1 MKTTLCIITASTL
14 PLTAVVAFA
23 PQALTNSNDIAN
35 MIALNAE
42 AFIADSSST
51 AQQKRQVFDP
61 LGLYPQNSPERTS
74 GLIEPLEVT
83 TTSSSSVSRD
93 IFDPLRLYQSS
104 SSSSSVEQDVEMSA
118 SLPFLRRPALL
129 DRTLPGDRG
138 FDPFNFASTPS
149 DLLWQRRAEIKHA
162 RLAMLGVAGW
172 LSAELLHGPIA
183 QALYLPTML
192 ASSER
197 VPSILNDGLAHAAFP
212 AFWIG
217 TIALAAVIEIGE
229 SVEENTSMKLDP
241 ADMGF
246 DPLGLGGT
254 TRKER
259 FFMKEAEL
267 FYGRLGMLAITGF
280 AVQEFFLHSAVVN
293 QMPFELMRE
302 MML

>member
-1 MKTTLCIITASTL
+1 MKTTLCYFAATL
-14 PLTAVVAFA
+14 PLTAVIAFA
-23 PQALTNSNDIAN
+23 PQALTNSNDIAS
-35 MIALNAE
+35 MISLNAE
-42 AFIADSSST
+42 AFIADSST
-51 AQQKRQVFDP
+51 AQKKRQIFDP
-61 LGLYPQNSPERTS
+61 LGLYPQNSPERTA

-83 TTSSSSVSRD
+83 TSSSLSVSRD
-93 IFDPLRLYQSS
+93 IFDPLGLYQSS
-104 SSSSSVEQDVEMSA
+104 SSSSSVEADVEMSA

-149 DLLWQRRAEIKHA
+149 DLLWQRKAEIKHA

-183 QALYLPTML
+183 QAFNLPTML

-197 VPSILNDGLAHAAFP
+197 VPSIMNDGLVHAAFP

-217 TIALAAVIEIGE
+217 TIALAAVIEFGE
-229 SVEENTSMKLDP
+229 IAEENNMSSKLDP

-246 DPLGLGGT
+246 DPLGLGGS
-254 TRKER
+254 TRKEK

-293 QMPFELMRE
+293 QMPFEKMRE

>member
-1 MKTTLCIITASTL
+1 MKTTLCSIAATL
-14 PLTAVVAFA
+14 PLTVVVAFV
-23 PQALTNSNDIAN
+23 PQASTTSNDIAS

-42 AFIADSSST
+42 AFIADSST
-51 AQQKRQVFDP
+51 VAPKRQIFDP
-61 LGLYPQNSPERTS
+61 LGLYPQNSPERTA

-83 TTSSSSVSRD
+83 SSSSSAASRD

-104 SSSSSVEQDVEMSA
+104 SLVEEGVEMSA

-183 QALYLPTML
+183 QAFNLPTML

-197 VPSILNDGLAHAAFP
+197 VPSILNDGLVHAAFP

-217 TIALAAVIEIGE
+217 TIALAAVIEISE

-246 DPLGLGGT
+246 DPLGLGGN
-254 TRKER
+254 TRKEK

-280 AVQEFFLHSAVVN
+280 AVQEFFLHTAVVN